1 MKLKLLTVSLMVAT
15 IFPLATTPFT
25 SVLANPTTLIAQ
37 RTEEQSR
44 IAVYKKAIPSVVT
57 ITYENSIR
65 VITGSGF
72 IVSSDGLILTNAHV
86 LEGAESP
93 VTVIMADGT
102 KLTADILGGDPTGN
116 DLAAIKIRNVSKLK
130 PLKLAN
136 PKSVEVGQSVY
147 AIGSPRGQMNTFTTG
162 IISRIDKEQRIIQH
176 DAAIN
181 HGNSGGP
188 LLNSKAE
195 VIGIN
200 TAIATSEVTD
210 EQGNVIG
217 KNNGFIGISF
227 ALPVETIQ
235 PFLVAVQEG
244 NSNSAIASSGNEQLQ
259 VRSLP
264 LDGSIIVEEITKKSA
279 FLPNKSYYD
288 AYMFEGKQGQNFN
301 IQMSSKQVD
310 PSLMLF
316 FYDPNQ
322 GDVTL
327 IDRNDDVSIDNPSAS
342 ISKTLP
348 SDGYY
353 IVFAKA
359 FEPGETGRYSLKA
372 SVR

>member
-37 RTEEQSR
+37 RSEEQSR

-57 ITYENSIR
+57 IVTQDGF
-65 VITGSGF
+65 GSGF
-72 IVSSDGLILTNAHV
+72 VVSSDGLILTNGHV
-86 LEGAESP
+86 LRGAESP

-116 DLAAIKIRNVSKLK
+116 DLAAIKVRNVSKLK

-136 PKSVEVGQSVY
+136 PKSIEVGQSVY
-147 AIGSPRGQMNTFTTG
+147 AIGSPRGQMNTFGTG

-176 DAAIN
+176 DAPIN
-181 HGNSGGP
+181 QGNSGGP

-217 KNNGFIGISF
+217 QNNGFIGISF
-227 ALPVETIQ
+227 ALPVEAIQ

-244 NSNSAIASSGNEQLQ
+244 NSNSAIASSGNGQLQ

-264 LDGSIIVEEITKKSA
+264 LDGSIVVEEITKKSA
-279 FLPNKSYYD
+279 FLPNKSYYN

-322 GDVTL
+322 GDVKL

>member
-1 MKLKLLTVSLMVAT
+1 MVAT
-15 IFPLATTPFT
+15 ILPLATTPFT

-44 IAVYKKAIPSVVT
+44 IAVYKKASPSVVT
-57 ITYENSIR
+57 IVTQDGF
-65 VITGSGF
+65 GSGF
-72 IVSSDGLILTNAHV
+72 VVSSDGLILTNAHV

-116 DLAAIKIRNVSKLK
+116 DLAAIKVRNVSKLK

-136 PKSVEVGQSVY
+136 PKSIEVGQSVY
-147 AIGSPRGQMNTFTTG
+147 AIGSPRGQMNTFGTG
-162 IISRIDKEQRIIQH
+162 IISRIDKEKRIIQH
-176 DAAIN
+176 DAPIN
-181 HGNSGGP
+181 QGNSGGP

-200 TAIATSEVTD
+200 TAIAISEVTD

-217 KNNGFIGISF
+217 QNNGFIGISF
-227 ALPVETIQ
+227 ALPVEAIQ

-244 NSNSAIASSGNEQLQ
+244 NSNSAIASSGNEQIQ
-259 VRSLP
+259 ARSLP
-264 LDGSIIVEEITKKSA
+264 LDGSIVEGTITKKSA
-279 FLPNKSYYD
+279 LLPDKSYYN
-288 AYMFEGKQGQNFN
+288 AYMFEGKQGQKFN

-310 PSLMLF
+310 SSLMLF

-322 GDVTL
+322 GMVL
-327 IDRNDDVSIDNPSAS
+327 VDRNDDISIDNPTAS
-342 ISKTLP
+342 ISKILP
-348 SDGYY
+348 NEGYY
-353 IVFAKA
+353 FVFANA

>member
-102 KLTADILGGDPTGN
+102 KLTADILGGDPTGY

-200 TAIATSEVTD
+200 TSGATSEVTD

-217 KNNGFIGISF
+217 HSNGFIGMGF

-235 PFLVAVQEG
+235 PFLVAVREG
-244 NSNSAIASSGNEQLQ
+244 NSNSTIASGGNEQIQ
-259 VRSLP
+259 ARSLP
-264 LDGSIIVEEITKKSA
+264 LDGSIVEGTITKKSA
-279 FLPNKSYYD
+279 LLPDKSYYN
-288 AYMFEGKQGQNFN
+288 AYMFEGKQGQKLN

-310 PSLMLF
+310 SSLMLF

-322 GDVTL
+322 GMVL
-327 IDRNDDVSIDNPSAS
+327 VDRNDDISIDNPTAS
-342 ISKTLP
+342 ISKILP
-348 SDGYY
+348 NEGYY
-353 IVFAKA
+353 FVFANA

>member
-1 MKLKLLTVSLMVAT
+1 MKLKFLTVSLIVAT
-15 IFPLATTPFT
+15 VLPLATTPFT
-25 SVLANPTTLIAQ
+25 SILAKPTTLIAQ
-37 RTEEQSR
+37 SNEEKSR
-44 IAVYKKAIPSVVT
+44 IAVYKKASPSVVT
-57 ITYENSIR
+57 IYTKDAL
-65 VITGSGF
+65 GSGF

-86 LEGAESP
+86 LRGAESP

-102 KLTADILGGDPTGN
+102 KLTADILGGDPTN

-136 PKSVEVGQSVY
+136 PKSIEVGQSVY
-147 AIGSPRGQMNTFTTG
+147 AIGSPREQRGTFTTG
-162 IISRIDKEQRIIQH
+162 IISRIEKGKIIQH

-181 HGNSGGP
+181 PGNSGGP

-200 TAIATSEVTD
+200 TKIATSEVTD

-217 KNNGFIGISF
+217 QNNGSIGIGF
-227 ALPVETIQ
+227 ALPVEIIQ

-244 NSNSAIASSGNEQLQ
+244 NSNSAIASGENGKLQ
-259 VRSLP
+259 ARSLP
-264 LDGSIIVEEITKKSA
+264 LDGSMVEGKITKKSA
-279 FLPNKSYYD
+279 LLPDKSYYN
-288 AYMFEGKQGQNFN
+288 AYIFEGKQGQKFN
-301 IQMSSKQVD
+301 IQMNSQQLD

-322 GDVTL
+322 GDVVL
-327 IDRNDDVSIDNPSAS
+327 VDRNDDISIDNPTAA
-342 ISKTLP
+342 ISQILP
-348 SDGYY
+348 NDGYY
-353 IVFAKA
+353 IVFANA
-359 FEPGETGRYSLKA
+359 FEPGETGSYSLKA